1 MTREIMSTQLIGLA
15 SHLNKIINRINGDDF
30 NPSLIQEIKDSLH
43 ALDNNSASQN
53 IDKKH
58 FDKLI
63 LLCQDTCKRLIKV
76 TEYMSSLNIRYT
88 SKDCNINL
96 LNKMLDEFTLSE
108 NNITVQMPSGSEII
122 QKEEKNKVD

>member
-1 MTREIMSTQLIGLA
+1 
-15 SHLNKIINRINGDDF
+15 
-30 NPSLIQEIKDSLH
+30 
-43 ALDNNSASQN
+43 
-53 IDKKH
+53 
-58 FDKLI
+58 
-63 LLCQDTCKRLIKV
+63 
-76 TEYMSSLNIRYT
+76 MSSLNIRYT